1 MTVHSKQ
8 YAGKGPSVRLAHGIA
23 PVLIL
28 LAVVLLSASCAST
41 PYRVQPMVAQ
51 GTITVR
57 GNVPFTA
64 VILQTTS
71 RNHYILT
78 LSPEMRARLITPII
92 RKVTGYLY
100 LDQWNGRDFAHLD
113 VISIEP
119 ADPI

>member
-1 MTVHSKQ
+1 M
-8 YAGKGPSVRLAHGIA
+8 
-23 PVLIL
+23 
-28 LAVVLLSASCAST
+28 VV
-41 PYRVQPMVAQ
+41 Q

-78 LSPEMRARLITPII
+78 LSPEMRARLITPSI